1 MTDSVYRAKNWL
13 MRADELEEQR
23 KKQIQKI
30 ELIETR
36 LNNCIVNYESTG
48 ARDPISARAAHED
61 LLADYASARA
71 ELEKIT
77 NKLIKED
84 TITRQALEPMSN
96 HLYIALLIDKYISR
110 RSIKEIAK
118 SGDYKPNSEG
128 QYSEAQLFRIH
139 EKALKEFA
147 EILEPPKLVIVP
159 NQKRRFEHLE
169 IILKSFA

>member
-23 KKQIQKI
+23 KKQLDKI
-30 ELIETR
+30 AFIESR
-36 LNNCIVNYESTG
+36 INNCIINYESTG

-61 LLADYASARA
+61 LLADYASARD
-71 ELEKIT
+71 ELERIT
-77 NKLIKED
+77 RTLLKED
-84 TITRQALEPMSN
+84 IITRKALEPMSN

-118 SGDYKPNSEG
+118 SGDYKPNSEA

-139 EKALKEFA
+139 EKA
-147 EILEPPKLVIVP
+147 
-159 NQKRRFEHLE
+159 
-169 IILKSFA
+169 